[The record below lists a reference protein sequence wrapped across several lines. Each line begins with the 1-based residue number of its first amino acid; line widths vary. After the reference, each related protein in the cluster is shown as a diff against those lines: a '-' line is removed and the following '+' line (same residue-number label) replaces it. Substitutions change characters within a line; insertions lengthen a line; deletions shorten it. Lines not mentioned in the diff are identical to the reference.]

1 VGLAVIGEGHAVASL
16 GQVDTPPYPTPE
28 SLKVTGLDPEAN
40 YAVTLLN
47 PPARPRAAMK
57 RVPALARGAVV
68 RASGR
73 MIAEVGLPLPI
84 LRAGEVAVY
93 EIIREATS

>member
-1 VGLAVIGEGHAVASL
+1 VASL

-28 SLKVTGLDPEAN
+28 PFRVTGLDPEAT

-93 EIIREATS
+93 EIIRETTS

>member
-1 VGLAVIGEGHAVASL
+1 
-16 GQVDTPPYPTPE
+16 
-28 SLKVTGLDPEAN
+28 
-40 YAVTLLN
+40 
-47 PPARPRAAMK
+47 MK

-93 EIIREATS
+93 EIIRETTS